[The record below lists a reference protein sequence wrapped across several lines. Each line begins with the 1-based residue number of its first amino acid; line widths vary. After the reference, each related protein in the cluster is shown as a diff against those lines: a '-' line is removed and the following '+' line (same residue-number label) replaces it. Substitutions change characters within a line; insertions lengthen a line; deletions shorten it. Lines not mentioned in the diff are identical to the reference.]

1 MSPIL
6 KRDISEHVRHA
17 RRLVAAA
24 TGQIFD
30 DRIESAAED
39 GRSKPSETYASGS
52 SPRQGIGV
60 YEDDRQKWY
69 AGGRWEREDRKGKG
83 KATDCDGGV
92 EASDEEVG
100 ERGRM
105 LFDPGEKG
113 GDGGLREELEYGEVE
128 LGIGSSSL
136 TKEKWNDLRNLLLEA
151 TPSLLLSLVGLVF
164 TGELLEHLARWRVF
178 QRVDELFILVPMIG
192 NLKGNLEMCLSARLG
207 TSANIG
213 ELDHRLT
220 RRALLTANMTL
231 LGLQALLI
239 SSLAAFISFVLGL
252 LTIHRLGDV
261 GSVPVAE
268 ANSTTVAGGMG
279 LLADDPGLGVGEEW
293 HEGYTRPGWKQ
304 LVMVLATGMGAAGL
318 SSAVLG
324 SFMSSMIVLCRWA
337 GLNPD
342 NMTPPIASCLG
353 DLLTLFLLSLLGSL
367 LVGTMDSPVPMIA
380 VIIMSVA
387 AAWFTHRV
395 MQNHSYALPIL
406 SALVDFVGQLLLMLA
421 YEICIWEGRDV
432 LVEDG

>member
-1 MSPIL
+1 MLACVFNQAMDEESNHVMLSVGSTDFPEFSLFANEIAVAHVEFRWVMSPIL

-136 TKEKWNDLRNLLLEA
+136 TKEKWNDLRNLLLEV
-151 TPSLLLSLVGLVF
+151 S
-164 TGELLEHLARWRVF
+164 R
-178 QRVDELFILVPMIG
+178 
-192 NLKGNLEMCLSARLG
+192 
-207 TSANIG
+207 
-213 ELDHRLT
+213 
-220 RRALLTANMTL
+220 
-231 LGLQALLI
+231 
-239 SSLAAFISFVLGL
+239 
-252 LTIHRLGDV
+252 
-261 GSVPVAE
+261 
-268 ANSTTVAGGMG
+268 
-279 LLADDPGLGVGEEW
+279 
-293 HEGYTRPGWKQ
+293 
-304 LVMVLATGMGAAGL
+304 
-318 SSAVLG
+318 
-324 SFMSSMIVLCRWA
+324 
-337 GLNPD
+337 
-342 NMTPPIASCLG
+342 
-353 DLLTLFLLSLLGSL
+353 
-367 LVGTMDSPVPMIA
+367 
-380 VIIMSVA
+380 
-387 AAWFTHRV
+387 
-395 MQNHSYALPIL
+395 
-406 SALVDFVGQLLLMLA
+406 
-421 YEICIWEGRDV
+421 IWEMPR
-432 LVEDG
+432 